1 MIKHFSSL
9 CSFYRAPL
17 LCSSLSSLIINPL
30 FLRRG
35 RHYFLC
41 ICLSVWHV
49 IPGHWGTGIRAKR
62 EGGIRPYRTRYVS
75 KGRAHAHITRL
86 CNGAISG
93 HFIIISEHFVI
104 TLGYCIISP
113 GLFGM
118 ASISYYV
125 GLTLGR
131 VLSGGYMMRLAG
143 RGVVDPVY
151 SAIRQRCFHNTYKTW
166 VYTLNCCKIQV
177 PMYRLS

>member
-9 CSFYRAPL
+9 CSSYRAPL
-17 LCSSLSSLIINPL
+17 SHSSLSSLIINPL

-41 ICLSVWHV
+41 VCLSVWCV
-49 IPGHWGTGIRAKR
+49 IPGHWGTVIRAKR
-62 EGGIRPYRTRYVS
+62 EGGIMPYRTKYVS

-118 ASISYYV
+118 ASIITMLV
-125 GLTLGR
+125 LLLGGFC
-131 VLSGGYMMRLAG
+131 LG
-143 RGVVDPVY
+143 
-151 SAIRQRCFHNTYKTW
+151 AI
-166 VYTLNCCKIQV
+166 
-177 PMYRLS
+177 

>member
-17 LCSSLSSLIINPL
+17 SRSSFSSLIINPL

-41 ICLSVWHV
+41 VCLSVWGV
-49 IPGHWGTGIRAKR
+49 IPGHWGTVIRAKR
-62 EGGIRPYRTRYVS
+62 EGGITPYRTRYVAT
-75 KGRAHAHITRL
+75 GCGHAHITRL

-93 HFIIISEHFVI
+93 HVVI
-104 TLGYCIISP
+104 
-113 GLFGM
+113 
-118 ASISYYV
+118 
-125 GLTLGR
+125 TLGR

-151 SAIRQRCFHNTYKTW
+151 SAICQRCSHT
-166 VYTLNCCKIQV
+166 
-177 PMYRLS
+177 